1 MQRLVARVD
10 EHLARGHE
18 VDHLDDTGGVAQE
31 LVDARP
37 RVALHVEENE
47 GPVLS
52 SGDDASAL
60 VEENESGEEGAPKD
74 GRSAGGERPQR
85 SYGA

>member
-1 MQRLVARVD
+1 M
-10 EHLARGHE
+10 
-18 VDHLDDTGGVAQE
+18 AQE